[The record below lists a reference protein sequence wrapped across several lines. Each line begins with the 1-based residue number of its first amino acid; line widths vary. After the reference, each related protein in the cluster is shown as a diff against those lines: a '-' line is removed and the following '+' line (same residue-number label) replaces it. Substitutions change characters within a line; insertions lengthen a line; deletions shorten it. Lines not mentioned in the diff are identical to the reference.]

1 MNDQGNAYLLEDGS
15 GEYLLEDGSGTLLL
29 ESAPAPI
36 NINNYEFVS
45 SISAGVIS
53 VTEKIR

>member
-1 MNDQGNAYLLEDGS
+1 MDDIGNAYLLEDSS
-15 GEYLLEDGSGTLLL
+15 GGYLLEDGSGVLIL

-36 NINNYEFVS
+36 NINNYEFVK
-45 SISAGVIS
+45 AGDGIS

>member
-1 MNDQGNAYLLEDGS
+1 MNDQGNAYLLEDDS
-15 GEYLLEDGSGTLLL
+15 GGFLLEDGSGTLLL

-36 NINNYEFVS
+36 NINNYEFVR
-45 SISAGVIS
+45 ADDGIS

>member
-1 MNDQGNAYLLEDGS
+1 MQDQGNAILNEDGS
-15 GEYLLEDGSGTLLL
+15 EILLEDGSGTLLL

-36 NINNYEFVS
+36 NINNYEFVR
-45 SISAGVIS
+45 AGDGIS

>member
-1 MNDQGNAYLLEDGS
+1 MNDQGNAILNEDGS
-15 GEYLLEDGSGTLLL
+15 GEILLEDQSGTLLL

-36 NINNYEFVS
+36 SFNNYEFVK
-45 SISAGVIS
+45 AGDGIS

>member
-1 MNDQGNAYLLEDGS
+1 MNDIGNAYLLEDDS

-29 ESAPAPI
+29 ESAPDPI
-36 NINNYEFVS
+36 SFNNYEFVK
-45 SISAGVIS
+45 AGDGIS